1 MVAYRAGGAH
11 PHLAAGAAMNR
22 AEIFDAIHVERGR
35 QADKWH
41 GEHPWG
47 FGDCSSPDVPA
58 IVKAAVLSEEAGE
71 VSRAVLDGDEN
82 QLRTELIQCAAIC
95 VAWLELFD

>member
-1 MVAYRAGGAH
+1 
-11 PHLAAGAAMNR
+11 MNHNQ
-22 AEIFDAIHVERGR
+22 IVHAILDERER
-35 QADKWH
+35 QNAKWH
-41 GEHPWG
+41 GQHPWG

-58 IVKAAVLSEEAGE
+58 IVKAVVLSEEAGE
-71 VSRAVLDGDEN
+71 VSRAVLDQDDN